1 MRIITGKYKGRI
13 IKAPKGIRPTEDRV
27 RKAFFDIMGDISGLS
42 FLELFAGSGA
52 MGIEALS
59 FGAREVV
66 FVEKDINCV
75 KVIKENIRSLIPEA
89 SICGG
94 QITEVISK
102 DVSGI
107 IPMFSEKQ
115 RKFDIIFLDPP
126 YYRGLAEKIL
136 QLLADYDIL
145 LSSGHIGIQH
155 FKKDTLPD
163 KQGKLVLFKQKEYGD
178 TLLSFYQYEQESHI
192 SRNI

>member
-59 FGAREVV
+59 LGAKEAV
-66 FVEKDINCV
+66 FVENDMKC
-75 KVIKENIRSLIPEA
+75 IKTIEDNIKILGRRGIE
-89 SICGG
+89 
-94 QITEVISK
+94 
-102 DVSGI
+102 I
-107 IPMFSEKQ
+107 IPQDVLKAIPILAASG

-126 YYRGLAEKIL
+126 YYQFMAEKTLQIL
-136 QLLADYDIL
+136 QDYDIL
-145 LSSGHIGIQH
+145 LPSGYIGIQH
-155 FKKDTLPD
+155 FKKDTLPA
-163 KQGKLVLFKQKEYGD
+163 QRRNLVLCKQKEYGD
-178 TLLSFYQYEQESHI
+178 TLLSFYKREVT
-192 SRNI
+192 